1 MKTAPAT
8 ILSQTGAALFS
19 ATRACD
25 IFNVLVP
32 ESALKIAGA
41 GVPMI
46 AHSLA
51 LGRSQAGSALL
62 NRFGDAQTVPVDHHG
77 RQDIALARNHLGGHS
92 L

>member
-1 MKTAPAT
+1 MKTAPAK

-19 ATRACD
+19 ATGACD

-46 AHSLA
+46 LRTTSLSA
-51 LGRSQAGSALL
+51 GRKPDQL
-62 NRFGDAQTVPVDHHG
+62 F
-77 RQDIALARNHLGGHS
+77 
-92 L
+92 